1 MVKKW
6 LVAIVDDELDIVN
19 LFRDALSRINELSIF
34 TFTDPQSAFEHI
46 RMNKSKY
53 AVVISDLRM
62 PGVNGMDLLYK
73 IKKESPIVRTLLM
86 TAFEVNDKVFDEY
99 IKNKIIDGFLQKPL
113 KLSDLESEV
122 HNQINIYKKSISN
135 KNDISN
141 EHQPVN
147 DT

>member
-1 MVKKW
+1 
-6 LVAIVDDELDIVN
+6 VAIVDDELDIVN

-34 TFTDPQSAFEHI
+34 TFTDPQSAFDHI

-62 PGVNGMDLLYK
+62 PGINGMDLLYK

-99 IKNKIIDGFLQKPL
+99 VKNKIIDGFLQKPL

-135 KNDISN
+135 KNDIST